1 MARAA
6 LFQEGVKGSAVDLVQ
21 CCNPVLAEKDK
32 KKINIS
38 LIGLDSVVGKS
49 LFSDQIAEKE

>member
-1 MARAA
+1 
-6 LFQEGVKGSAVDLVQ
+6 VDFVQ
-21 CCNPVLAEKDK
+21 RCNPVLAEKDK
-32 KKINIS
+32 KNIDIS